1 VGNAKHWI
9 SCESQCENIIIQPK
23 MLKHVHSDWHV
34 FGHQFRCYCFFLNLN
49 NEIDSIMRFPLT
61 LTWHILTVLVA
72 ETLTYILRWLLTC
85 IHAEA
90 KFHIISHKKLV
101 QTYSSISSWHIFRH
115 LSAPRPTCCRSWLW
129 ISGIIHMSETPR
141 ACYLTRSGMKHHS
154 THLQSEEGEGAS
166 DTKSRDRHMTSGAGW
181 PFD

>member
-1 VGNAKHWI
+1 MRNTGFPVSPSVKTLLF
-9 SCESQCENIIIQPK
+9 SPK
-23 MLKHVHSDWHV
+23 CWNMFILTDMYSDINSDV
-34 FGHQFRCYCFFLNLN
+34 TVFFLNLN

-166 DTKSRDRHMTSGAGW
+166 DTKSRDRHMTSGAGL